1 MFGSGAVV
9 IVSSTLRLLWGAVML
24 ERPSRVYRVVLPLL
38 VVALA
43 LSFVGK
49 DNTPS
54 DGGTYWIG
62 AGGWFAFGVL
72 LLVTLVFTVAVAV
85 RAVARPGKTSGVR
98 N

>member
-1 MFGSGAVV
+1 
-9 IVSSTLRLLWGAVML
+9 ML

-38 VVALA
+38 LAAFA
-43 LSFVGK
+43 LSFVGR

-72 LLVTLVFTVAVAV
+72 LLVTLIFTVAVAV
-85 RAVARPGKTSGVR
+85 GAVARRRKRSDIG

>member
-1 MFGSGAVV
+1 
-9 IVSSTLRLLWGAVML
+9 ML

-38 VVALA
+38 VVAFA
-43 LSFVGK
+43 LSSVGK

-72 LLVTLVFTVAVAV
+72 LLVTPGFHCG
-85 RAVARPGKTSGVR
+85 RRRSGCRSAREDIRGPQLREEARDLQRPTKGDGAA
-98 N
+98 

>member
-1 MFGSGAVV
+1 
-9 IVSSTLRLLWGAVML
+9 ML

-38 VVALA
+38 VVTFA
-43 LSFVGK
+43 LSFVGS

-62 AGGWFAFGVL
+62 ASGWFAFGVL
-72 LLVTLVFTVAVAV
+72 LLLTLVFTAAVAV
-85 RAVARPGKTSGVR
+85 RAVARPQKRSQVR

>member
-1 MFGSGAVV
+1 
-9 IVSSTLRLLWGAVML
+9 ML

-38 VVALA
+38 VVAFA

-54 DGGTYWIG
+54 DGGAYWIG
-62 AGGWFAFGVL
+62 ASGWFAFGVL

-85 RAVARPGKTSGVR
+85 RAVARRSKRSEVG